1 MSGLS
6 FDEAVNAL
14 QLRQSEDSLIKRHM
28 IAIRDRYNG
37 DFVMPMTEVPDE
49 PSIQPPIPALI
60 AETIDNT
67 AMRAASTRPAVFVP
81 SMDPGKTQADK
92 RAENRRRAYNA
103 TWYNSKLQLKLRRAA
118 RHLVGYGVNC
128 MGVVPYFN
136 ESNDYSKDGP
146 RIEVRDPLTAYP
158 DDTSPEEVRC
168 PTNIGFVY
176 PRSPDWIVQTYPESR
191 QYLHDYHSDLWDIF
205 EWIDEATIY
214 IGILGPR
221 MSWGQVPDP
230 IRGYGSSRG
239 PLKLRQWANRAAMV
253 PFVCPGRVTLDRIA
267 GQVTKM
273 VPIIDMYAQL
283 MALEAI
289 AAEKGVFADKYLM
302 SRANEEIALIGADSW
317 ADGRTGRV
325 NLIAGA
331 EKIGELGHTLNPGT
345 FQVADRLERSVRM
358 SAGQP
363 GIFGGE
369 MTGAVRSGQTINQL
383 GQYAVDPR
391 VQEVQEMIE
400 YQLSAINEGI
410 HAVYKGYWPNK
421 KFTIFSGWPSD
432 RGYVEFQPSK
442 DMEDCAN
449 VVAYGATGLDV
460 SQLTVALG
468 QAMQM
473 KLMGRRTAQRKHPMV
488 DNPDEEEK
496 AVILEALQDATLA
509 SFLARAQQGSV
520 SEVDILA
527 VADIYN
533 KSGNF
538 ITAVK
543 QAHEQAQKRQA
554 TEAPP
559 PDPGQAAAPETQPGL
574 SPAGTAG
581 VEQPP
586 PQAGPGGGNPAG
598 VAALLQALGG
608 QAGAGAP
615 VAPTPRTGAVGGPP
629 GGGGGRP

>member
-1 MSGLS
+1 MGLS
-6 FDEAVNAL
+6 FDDAVNAL
-14 QLRQSEDSLIKRHM
+14 QVRQNEDSLIKRHM
-28 IAIRDRYNG
+28 IAVRDRYNG

-60 AETIDNT
+60 AEAIDNT

-81 SMDPGKTQADK
+81 SMDPGKAQADK
-92 RAENRRRAYNA
+92 RADARRRAYNA
-103 TWYNSKLQLKLRRAA
+103 TWYISKLPLKLRRSA

-128 MGVVPYFN
+128 MGVVPYFHP
-136 ESNDYSKDGP
+136 SGDYSKDGP
-146 RIEVRDPLTAYP
+146 RIECRDPLTAYP

-168 PTNIGFVY
+168 PINIGFIY
-176 PRSPDWIVQTYPESR
+176 PRSPDWIVTMYPEAR
-191 QYLHDYHSDLWDIF
+191 EYLHDYHSDLWDVF
-205 EWIDEATIY
+205 EWVDDSNIY

-239 PLKLRQWANRAAMV
+239 PLQLRFWENRAGMV

-273 VPIIDMYAQL
+273 VPIVDMYAQL

-302 SRANEEIALIGADSW
+302 SRANEEITLMGADEW
-317 ADGRTGRV
+317 FDGRTGKI

-358 SAGQP
+358 STGQP

-369 MTGAVRSGQTINQL
+369 MTGAVRSGQTISQL
-383 GQYAVDPR
+383 GQYAIDPR
-391 VQEVQEMIE
+391 VQEVQEMLE
-400 YQLSAINEGI
+400 YELSALNEGI
-410 HAVYKGYWPNK
+410 HEVFRGYWPNK
-421 KFTIFSGWPSD
+421 KFAMFSGWPSD
-432 RGYVEFQPSK
+432 RGFVEFTPGK

-473 KLMGRRTAQRKHPMV
+473 KLMGRRTAQEKHPMV
-488 DNPDEEEK
+488 DNPDEEEQ
-496 AVILEALQDATLA
+496 AIILEALQDATLA
-509 SFLARAQQGSV
+509 SFLARAQQGTV
-520 SEVDILA
+520 SEVDLLE
-527 VADIYN
+527 VADQYV
-533 KSGNF
+533 KTGNF

-543 QAHEQAQKRQA
+543 NANEMAQKRQA

-559 PDPGQAAAPETQPGL
+559 AAPGMATAPEQQAGL
-574 SPAGTAG
+574 SPMGTAG
-581 VEQPP
+581 MEQPP
-586 PQAGPGGGNPAG
+586 PQVGPGGGNPAG
-598 VAALLQALGG
+598 IAALLAALGG
-608 QAGAGAP
+608 EAGAGAP
-615 VAPTPRTGAVGGPP
+615 VPQGTITQRAGAIV
-629 GGGGGRP
+629 R